1 MTRRLRLADVEEV
14 RGRRGASALLF
25 LTDRCPVGCAHCSVD
40 SRPDSPRVRDFRL
53 LRAAL
58 AALVSRPTVEVVGIS
73 GGEPFVE
80 RRALPEA
87 VATLAAGGKEV
98 VVYTSG
104 YWAVTPAVP
113 AWFAAVAGGVSCV
126 FLSTDSFHA
135 EQVAPQRFR
144 HALAALRSLGLPV
157 VVQVLDDEPSV
168 AAATTLVEEAL
179 GGDAAAVEVNR
190 VPKLP
195 YGRGASLFAGW
206 PERPAHS
213 FGPCG
218 LVNAPVVR
226 YDGVVSACCNERV
239 ILGSGPGRL
248 RRRFADAESLAGA
261 LDDLERDKVL
271 AAIGVVGPGELTS
284 LPELRELREQ
294 RWPSICEACWAL
306 LDTVDGAG
314 VPRVLQ
320 LL

>member
-1 MTRRLRLADVEEV
+1 MTRRLRLADVEAV
-14 RGRRGASALLF
+14 RRRRGASALLF

-58 AALVSRPTVEVVGIS
+58 AALGADRTVEVVGIS

-87 VATLAAGGKEV
+87 VVTLSRAGKEV

-104 YWAVTPAVP
+104 YWAVAPAVP
-113 AWFAAVAGGVSCV
+113 DWFAGVAGGVSCV
-126 FLSTDSFHA
+126 FLSTDAFHA
-135 EQVAPQRFR
+135 ERLAPRRFR
-144 HALAALRSLGLPV
+144 HALVALRSLGIPV

-168 AAATTLVEEAL
+168 AAATVLVEEAL
-179 GGDAAAVEVNR
+179 GAAAADVEVNR

-195 YGRGASLFAGW
+195 YGRAASMFGW
-206 PERPAHS
+206 PPERPARS

-239 ILGSGPGRL
+239 ILGAGPERL
-248 RRRFADAESLAGA
+248 RRRFSDADGLARA
-261 LDDLERDKVL
+261 LADLEHDPVL
-271 AAIGVVGPGELTS
+271 AAIGAVGPGALTS
-284 LPELRELREQ
+284 LPELGQLQDRRF
-294 RWPSICEACWAL
+294 PSICEACWAL
-306 LDTVDGAG
+306 LATVEDAG
-314 VPRVLQ
+314 TPRVLQ

>member
-1 MTRRLRLADVEEV
+1 LRLADVEDA
-14 RGRRGASALLF
+14 RSRRGASALLF

-58 AALVSRPTVEVVGIS
+58 AALASHRTIEVVGIS

-87 VATLAAGGKEV
+87 VETLSRGGKEV

-104 YWAVTPAVP
+104 YWAVDPAVP
-113 AWFAAVAGGVSCV
+113 GWFAGVAGDVSCV

-144 HALAALRSLGLPV
+144 NALVALRSLGLPV

-168 AAATTLVEEAL
+168 TTAVTVVEQAL
-179 GGDAAAVEVNR
+179 GGDAAAVEINR

-195 YGRGASLFAGW
+195 YGRGASQFDRW
-206 PERPAHS
+206 PQRPAHS
-213 FGPCG
+213 FAPCG

-239 ILGSGPGRL
+239 ILGAGPDRL
-248 RRRFADAESLAGA
+248 RRRFADAASLAGA
-261 LDDLERDKVL
+261 LDDLEHDKVL
-271 AAIGVVGPGELTS
+271 AAIGAVGPGALTS
-284 LPELRELREQ
+284 LPELRQLREQ
-294 RWPSICEACWAL
+294 PCPSICEACWAL
-306 LDTVDGAG
+306 LETVDGAG
-314 VPRVLQ
+314 LPRVLQ